1 MRAAFVAAFALILLT
16 SIAPEAA
23 HAADF
28 SHLRGRAGEY
38 TDVILADPVLD
49 AELHRILG
57 ADYADFMSV
66 MDVVL
71 PTTLVDKRFLV
82 AEGCRAHDCGNNAGL
97 VVIDLDTGDVT
108 AFRRGQYGYV
118 AGSPALQAFIA
129 GWRSQ
134 AE

>member
-1 MRAAFVAAFALILLT
+1 MRATLVAAFALIVLAVVG
-16 SIAPEAA
+16 SEAA
-23 HAADF
+23 SAADL
-28 SHLRGRAGEY
+28 SHLRSRVGEY
-38 TDVILADPVLD
+38 SDVILADPVLD

-57 ADYADFMSV
+57 ADFDDFMSV

-97 VVIDLDTGDVT
+97 VIIDLDTGDVT
-108 AFRRGQYGYV
+108 VFRRGQYGYV
-118 AGSPALQAFIA
+118 DGGPVLQAFIA
-129 GWRSQ
+129 GWMTP